1 MVEAMETLASRI
13 RSAQRYAPVDV
24 EMLAKS
30 LGVRVNYSFLPSGIS
45 GELVSENGGF
55 AINVNAS
62 DPPTRQRF
70 TLAHELG
77 HFVRHRDLI
86 GTGIDDD
93 RAYRST
99 NVGRYF
105 NTRIGPREETEAN
118 KFAANLL
125 MPWHL
130 IEDMQKDGLTRAQ
143 MASRLGVS
151 EHAMAI
157 RLGET
162 YP

>member
-1 MVEAMETLASRI
+1 MMETLTSKIKAV
-13 RSAQRYAPVDV
+13 QRDAPVDL
-24 EMLAKS
+24 EALASS
-30 LGVRVNYSFLPSGIS
+30 LGLRVNYAFLPSGIS
-45 GELVSENGGF
+45 GELVSESGGF
-55 AINVNAS
+55 AININAT
-62 DPPTRQRF
+62 DPTSRQRF

-99 NVGRYF
+99 NQGRYF
-105 NTRIGPREETEAN
+105 NTRIGPRQETEAN

-130 IEDMQKDGLTRAQ
+130 IEDLRAEGLDRAQ
-143 MASRLGVS
+143 MARRLGVS

-157 RLGET
+157 RLGEP